1 MGGGI
6 SNANQRENAQD
17 DDVNEKRQ
25 WRFDE
30 GKRKFITS
38 TVNSSNKGYTEGV
51 SDPLVARGTPDPVES
66 TTSRSKLT
74 LAKGNS
80 ENPSSGAAASSILVK
95 GAGNSSSTNTMRN
108 MRNAS
113 LAVQEDTENPTS
125 GAAASS
131 ILVKGAG
138 NSSSTNTMRNMRNA
152 SLAVQEDTE
161 NPTSGAA
168 ASSIL
173 VKGAGNS
180 SSTNTMRNMRNAS
193 LAVQEDTEN
202 PTSGAAAS
210 SILVK
215 GAGNS
220 SSTNTMRNMRNASLA
235 VQEDTENPTS
245 GAAASS
251 ILVKGAGNSSST
263 NTMRNMRNAFVAIV
277 GDGAGET
284 VESEKSNLEG
294 EPGATTSQGSVMNV
308 AGPFICQSYNNAV
321 EKTKGLGRAPAPG
334 FFRSVVG
341 PSPVVSNLARKK
353 VTSFLRPCVATGS
366 EEKTS
371 RDVAFDPPAMPFVT
385 PSTGGGSA
393 RGPLRMRL
401 RIKQGNEG
409 RPVARADTPEKGLL
423 QKSGAKNKTV
433 PPSAPYNLDFEW

>member
-25 WRFDE
+25 WRLDE
-30 GKRKFITS
+30 RKRKFITS
-38 TVNSSNKGYTEGV
+38 TVNSSNKGYTEGI

-108 MRNAS
+108 MRNA
-113 LAVQEDTENPTS
+113 
-125 GAAASS
+125 
-131 ILVKGAG
+131 
-138 NSSSTNTMRNMRNA
+138 
-152 SLAVQEDTE
+152 
-161 NPTSGAA
+161 
-168 ASSIL
+168 
-173 VKGAGNS
+173 
-180 SSTNTMRNMRNAS
+180 
-193 LAVQEDTEN
+193 
-202 PTSGAAAS
+202 
-210 SILVK
+210 
-215 GAGNS
+215 
-220 SSTNTMRNMRNASLA
+220 
-235 VQEDTENPTS
+235 
-245 GAAASS
+245 
-251 ILVKGAGNSSST
+251 
-263 NTMRNMRNAFVAIV
+263 FVAIV
-277 GDGAGET
+277 GDGASET

-341 PSPVVSNLARKK
+341 PSPVVSNLTRKK